1 MTNLFLMNFLI
12 LSSYN
17 MVLRED
23 NSQNRLREAL
33 DLFRSIWN
41 NRWLRTISVI
51 LFLNKQDLLKV
62 QFYIFI
68 PLILQYNQQ
77 STAIFKQLF
86 AFFVFQ
92 EKITS
97 GRSKLEDYFPEF
109 VHYIVPPEAQPE
121 IEQQGAD
128 REFTRAKYFIRDN
141 FLQIS
146 QHTGQGGDNK
156 QHSAHHCYP
165 HFTCAVDTE
174 NIRRVFNDCRDI
186 IQRVHLRMY
195 EILQKI
201 F

>member
-1 MTNLFLMNFLI
+1 MEQSLASYDFCDLI
-12 LSSYN
+12 LKQA
-17 MVLRED
+17 RPTKG
-23 NSQNRLREAL
+23 
-33 DLFRSIWN
+33 
-41 NRWLRTISVI
+41 TI
-51 LFLNKQDLLKV
+51 
-62 QFYIFI
+62 FYIFI
-68 PLILQYNQQ
+68 LLITSNHCSNISAQWN
-77 STAIFKQLF
+77 LF
-86 AFFVFQ
+86 FQFQ

-195 EILQKI
+195 EIL
-201 F
+201 

>member
-1 MTNLFLMNFLI
+1 MCGNIIQYFLI
-12 LSSYN
+12 S
-17 MVLRED
+17 
-23 NSQNRLREAL
+23 
-33 DLFRSIWN
+33 
-41 NRWLRTISVI
+41 
-51 LFLNKQDLLKV
+51 
-62 QFYIFI
+62 
-68 PLILQYNQQ
+68 
-77 STAIFKQLF
+77 
-86 AFFVFQ
+86 FQ

-97 GRSKLEDYFPEF
+97 GRSRLEDYFPEF

-146 QHTGQGGDNK
+146 QHTGQGDNK
-156 QHSAHHCYP
+156 QHNAHHCYP

-195 EILQKI
+195 EIL
-201 F
+201 